1 MLSIIQSHFFTGVI
15 LILALCILAC
25 LVAAIKGPTLS
36 DRIVA
41 GNMIGTLTIITICI
55 LSYKLTEGWLVD
67 VALIYAMIS
76 FLAVVVLTKIF
87 IGRYKYGTDEEED
100 ENEENDGTDTTL
112 RKGGL

>member
-1 MLSIIQSHFFTGVI
+1 MLSLIQNYFFTGVI
-15 LILALCILAC
+15 LVLALCILAC

-41 GNMIGTLTIITICI
+41 GNMIGTLTIITICV
-55 LSYKLTEGWLVD
+55 LSYKLVEGWLVD

-87 IGRYKYGTDEEED
+87 IGRYKYGDSDDDDTDAGEAD
-100 ENEENDGTDTTL
+100 MNDSEQIS
-112 RKGGL
+112 